1 MVICVNSYVVVM
13 SLLCNFL
20 CNVCF
25 VHDRVILINSRH
37 LCAILCDVRVICMFI
52 MFVVP
57 FSCYCLV
64 FGVVFMSCTT
74 I

>member
-1 MVICVNSYVVVM
+1 MVMCVNSYVFVM

-20 CNVCF
+20 CNMCLF
-25 VHDRVILINSRH
+25 LIYSRH
-37 LCAILCDVRVICMFI
+37 LCVILCDFRVICMFI

-57 FSCYCLV
+57 FPCYCLV
-64 FGVVFMSCTT
+64 FGAIFMSCTT